1 MWNTFVARAELVR
14 LAAVMVETDDRVEE
28 AEALCRCVFDKVF
41 NDEQAF
47 RMYIKPILGAT
58 SEQMD
63 RMVLRIR
70 RRGAEKRRQA
80 NPTQVD
86 TEG

>member
-1 MWNTFVARAELVR
+1 MWNTFVARADLLR
-14 LAAVMVETDDRVEE
+14 LAAAMVEADDRVEE

-47 RMYIKPILGAT
+47 RMHVKPILDAT

-70 RRGAEKRRQA
+70 KRGAEKRRQA
-80 NPTQVD
+80 NPTQVA